1 MLVDLKN
8 GKKFYSPDEQKVKA
22 MHDALVA
29 ALRALDPAIMATVVA
44 QSLAAVLCMVYE
56 VSGHRH
62 AADAM
67 ETWFA
72 EELEW
77 PTDERDVEAAMR
89 DHDVIQSAVYDAIG
103 LEKIAARDAE
113 TLGAAVNALGN
124 TIVAFARKIWG
135 PAGGERVESMLTR
148 VADEVVK
155 ENLPPAG
162 EAGAN

>member
-29 ALRALDPAIMATVVA
+29 ALRALDSAIKATVVA

-67 ETWFA
+67 ETWFV

-77 PTDERDVEAAMR
+77 PTDERDVEAANRACVPFPCM
-89 DHDVIQSAVYDAIG
+89 HAL
-103 LEKIAARDAE
+103 LEECKGRREQAMPIREMLYYIYMSDGFE
-113 TLGAAVNALGN
+113 GDAVNRASR
-124 TIVAFARKIWG
+124 ARVNGWV
-135 PAGGERVESMLTR
+135 PAGQ
-148 VADEVVK
+148 
-155 ENLPPAG
+155 
-162 EAGAN
+162 

>member
-8 GKKFYSPDEQKVKA
+8 GTTFYSPDEQKAKA
-22 MHDALVA
+22 MHDALLA
-29 ALRALDPAIMATVVA
+29 ALRALDPTTKVTVVA
-44 QSLAAVLCMVYE
+44 QSLAALLCMVYE

-77 PTDERDVEAAMR
+77 PADERDFEAATR
-89 DHDVIQSAVYDAIG
+89 DDDVILSAVYDAIG
-103 LEKIAARDAE
+103 LEKLAARDAD

-135 PAGGERVESMLTR
+135 PAEGERVASMLTS

-155 ENLPPAG
+155 ESLPPAG
-162 EAGAN
+162 EAGPN